1 MIRNYGRFLLAP
13 AALFFQ
19 VVPALFL
26 YFVPGL
32 VYAAGH
38 TVVETRAWTGSI
50 TGLACLALAGLVLA
64 STASYRLLTHSRAVI
79 AWPMILFFCVPSWLL
94 SVFYLHA
101 VLIFL
106 AWV

>member
-13 AALFFQ
+13 AALLLQAFPGIFICIT
-19 VVPALFL
+19 
-26 YFVPGL
+26 PGL
-32 VYAAGH
+32 AYAPGH
-38 TVVETRAWTGSI
+38 SLVETRVWIVSI
-50 TGLACLALAGLVLA
+50 AGLACLALAGLLLA
-64 STASYRLLTHSRAVI
+64 SAASYRLLTRSRAVI

-101 VLIFL
+101 VLVFL